1 MGWTYIRGFTRDD
14 LVRERLQTSSN
25 EWGTWKV
32 LAHKLVKDAPYGYV
46 LWKLMEKTYHKDSK
60 YCSAKAGDV
69 EKYIACDLIEKVKG
83 EWGYKDQT
91 ESSGP
96 TFVGC
101 PLEFLDMT
109 PCEDEVWRAQVRAW
123 HTAKRT
129 GKSFD
134 EVWAVVR
141 AQGELLAA

>member
-1 MGWTYIRGFTRDD
+1 MGWTYIRGFTRGD

-46 LWKLMEKTYHKDSK
+46 LWKLMEKTSHKDSD
-60 YCSAKAGDV
+60 YAKAGDV
-69 EKYIACDLIEKVKG
+69 EKYIACDLLEKQCG
-83 EWGYKDQT
+83 DWGYKDLT
-91 ESSGP
+91 ESSHP
-96 TFVGC
+96 PHEGC
-101 PLEFLDMT
+101 PLEFLDMA
-109 PCEDEVWRAQVRAW
+109 PCEDEVWRAKVRAW
-123 HTAKRT
+123 HMAKRT

-134 EVWAVVR
+134 EVWAAVR